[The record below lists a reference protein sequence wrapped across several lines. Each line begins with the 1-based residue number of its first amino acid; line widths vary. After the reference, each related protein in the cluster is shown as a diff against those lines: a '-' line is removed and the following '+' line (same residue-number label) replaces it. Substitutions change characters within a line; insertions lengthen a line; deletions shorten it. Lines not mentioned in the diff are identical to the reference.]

1 MPDATGIFLVASSW
15 TTQWAGLVEK
25 VSPYFKAGM
34 FCLSALLTTLA
45 IVDYSMKIS
54 WKLKQRKR
62 SKLRCSCI
70 EECAN
75 IKALKEEY
83 K

>member
-1 MPDATGIFLVASSW
+1 MPDVTGLLLVASSW
-15 TTQWAGLVEK
+15 MPQWATNLN
-25 VSPYFKAGM
+25 VSDMFKAVM
-34 FCLSALLTTLA
+34 FLLSALLTVLA

-62 SKLRCSCI
+62 SKERCNSLDQC
-70 EECAN
+70 CN
-75 IKALKEEY
+75 IKALNEEY